1 MCNLVQVYADVC
13 ALLTLRDIMVLVC
26 TLECVH
32 ALTALGDR
40 ASEAVARVPGLL
52 HTLVSLVTVEVSVL
66 LVLLRTLVVA
76 ALS

>member
-66 LVLLRTLVVA
+66 VLLRTLVVA